1 MSGKP
6 VKILYVVRWSF
17 SVVHTQA
24 DALLLLL
31 FPYHYVNAYIIAG
44 RHRHGVP
51 VQYNIIC
58 SYIGRTPRVLFFLLL
73 SIYFL
78 FFDYNRFWT
87 ERTSI
92 FFFHFSLLFVPLRRP
107 PWQQRAF
114 NGLKTTSEYNGIPE
128 PRASIR
134 TVTAGTYLHRHRST
148 IYYYRCCKYISVYR
162 VIHQASS
169 PSSIFFFFLVI

>member
-6 VKILYVVRWSF
+6 VKILRCTSVRWSF

-44 RHRHGVP
+44 RHGVP

-58 SYIGRTPRVLFFLLL
+58 SYIGRTPRVLFFLLF

-78 FFDYNRFWT
+78 FFDYNRFG
-87 ERTSI
+87 RNGLV

-107 PWQQRAF
+107 SWQQRAF

-148 IYYYRCCKYISVYR
+148 IYYYRCCIISTY
-162 VIHQASS
+162 Q
-169 PSSIFFFFLVI
+169 